1 MLLVGWEAVFF
12 WMLTLAALFAAV
24 FTVSARNPVHCAL
37 FLISTLIATA
47 GLFLL
52 LRAEFVAGAQI
63 LVYVGGIL
71 VLFLFVLMLVNT
83 RSEVENPFNRQD
95 KVGVFIAALVGL
107 SILGAVTYTQQ
118 RGGFF
123 KTKPS
128 ADRMA
133 IENAK
138 PDPNAP
144 AGVISADTETL
155 GVTLYTRAVLP
166 FEIAS
171 VLLLMAIV
179 GSVLLARDRKQEETY
194 D

>member
-12 WMLTLAALFAAV
+12 WMLTLVALFAAV

-47 GLFLL
+47 ALFLL

-95 KVGVFIAALVGL
+95 KAGAVIAALVGL
-107 SILGAVTYTQQ
+107 SLLGAVTYTQQ
-118 RGGFF
+118 RASS
-123 KTKPS
+123 KRAHQPTAWLS
-128 ADRMA
+128 RM
-133 IENAK
+133 
-138 PDPNAP
+138 P
-144 AGVISADTETL
+144 AL
-155 GVTLYTRAVLP
+155 TRMPRPV
-166 FEIAS
+166 
-171 VLLLMAIV
+171 
-179 GSVLLARDRKQEETY
+179 
-194 D
+194 

>member
-12 WMLTLAALFAAV
+12 WILTLVVLFAAV

-37 FLISTLIATA
+37 FLISTLIGMA

-95 KVGVFIAALVGL
+95 KLGAVIAVLVGL
-107 SILGAVTYTQQ
+107 ALLGATTYTQQ
-118 RGGFF
+118 RGSFF
-123 KTKPS
+123 KTRPS

-133 IENAK
+133 IENAR
-138 PDPNAP
+138 PDSNAP

-179 GSVLLARDRKQEETY
+179 GSVLLARDRRQEEIY

>member
-12 WMLTLAALFAAV
+12 WMLTLVALFAAV

-47 GLFLL
+47 ALFLL

-95 KVGVFIAALVGL
+95 KAGAVIAALVGL
-107 SILGAVTYTQQ
+107 SLLGAVTYTQQ
-118 RGGFF
+118 RGFF
-123 KTKPS
+123 KTRPS

-133 IENAK
+133 IENAR

-144 AGVISADTETL
+144 AGVISSDTETL

-179 GSVLLARDRKQEETY
+179 GSVLLARDRRQEETY